1 MEVHHHPHIPTHA
14 KPWKEYLLEGLM
26 IFVAVTLG
34 YGAEN
39 VREHYVETKKAI
51 ISAKNL
57 YVDVT
62 YDSIGYAGT
71 QRNRAKQD
79 SCFEIINTLYNN
91 NQLDKE
97 PATVYA
103 AHGYIALRMLKQMNT
118 LALDEV
124 KNSGTL
130 KFLESD
136 ELKAAIQRY
145 ASLGSGLKLR
155 EQREF
160 GYIDRMIDPISIN
173 NFEFNFFRIAVDNF
187 KIKDNKIVVVED
199 LSFTEPKTAN
209 LIAVLKSLNLS
220 DNKVLILT
228 PGTDMNVFKSGRNL
242 RKVAVLE
249 ANKPSTY
256 EIINAGT
263 VVLLESALTVLENSL
278 TLDTKEA

>member
-39 VREHYVETKKAI
+39 IREHYVETKKAI

-62 YDSIGYAGT
+62 YDSIGYA
-71 QRNRAKQD
+71 RNTINRSRQD
-79 SCFEIINTLYNN
+79 SCFEIINAFYNN
-91 NQLDKE
+91 NTLDKE
-97 PATVYA
+97 IPSVYA
-103 AHGYIALRMLKQMNT
+103 AHGYITRRMLYQMNT

-124 KNSGTL
+124 KSSGTL

-145 ASLGSGLKLR
+145 ASFGSGLKLR

-160 GYIDRMIDPISIN
+160 SYIDRMLDPISTK
-173 NFEFNFFRIAVDNF
+173 NFEFNFNRASGDNF
-187 KIKDNKIVVVED
+187 KIKDNKIVVGVPIPINLKIMKKD
-199 LSFTEPKTAN
+199 QLDWDNYIAILGMLQTIRLSTNIDYIEPTQKQCHELLTLLRN
-209 LIAVLKSLNLS
+209 YLIEHDA
-220 DNKVLILT
+220 
-228 PGTDMNVFKSGRNL
+228 
-242 RKVAVLE
+242 
-249 ANKPSTY
+249 
-256 EIINAGT
+256 
-263 VVLLESALTVLENSL
+263 LEN
-278 TLDTKEA
+278 TH

>member
-39 VREHYVETKKAI
+39 IREHYVETKKAI

-71 QRNRAKQD
+71 KKSRDRQD

-91 NQLDKE
+91 KDLDKNI
-97 PATVYA
+97 PTIYA
-103 AHGYIALRMLKQMNT
+103 AHGYMALRMLHQMNT

-124 KNSGTL
+124 KSSGTL

-145 ASLGSGLKLR
+145 ASLGAGLKLR

-160 GYIDRMIDPISIN
+160 GYIDRMMDPISTK
-173 NFEFNFFRIAVDNF
+173 NFEFNFHRAAGDNF
-187 KIKDNKIVVVED
+187 KIEGNKIIVTV
-199 LSFTEPKTAN
+199 PIPAN
-209 LIAVLKSLNLS
+209 LKMMKKDELDWDNYISILGMLQTIRKST
-220 DNKVLILT
+220 NKDYIEPTQEQCHELLTLLRNYLIEH
-228 PGTDMNVFKSGRNL
+228 D
-242 RKVAVLE
+242 A
-249 ANKPSTY
+249 
-256 EIINAGT
+256 
-263 VVLLESALTVLENSL
+263 LENNNH
-278 TLDTKEA
+278 

>member
-62 YDSIGYAGT
+62 YDSIGYA
-71 QRNRAKQD
+71 RNTINRSRQD
-79 SCFEIINTLYNN
+79 SCFEIINAFYNN
-91 NQLDKE
+91 NTLDKE
-97 PATVYA
+97 IPAVYA
-103 AHGYIALRMLKQMNT
+103 AHGCMALRMLHQMNS

-124 KNSGTL
+124 KSSGTL

-145 ASLGSGLKLR
+145 ASLGAGLKLR
-155 EQREF
+155 EQREY
-160 GYIDRMIDPISIN
+160 GYIDRMIDPISIK
-173 NFEFNFFRIAVDNF
+173 NFEFNFYRDAGDNF
-187 KIKDNKIVVVED
+187 KIKDNKIVITV
-199 LSFTEPKTAN
+199 PIPAN
-209 LIAVLKSLNLS
+209 LKIMKKDQLDW
-220 DNKVLILT
+220 DNYISILGMLQTIRQSTNSNYIEPTQKQCHELLTLLRNYLIKH
-228 PGTDMNVFKSGRNL
+228 D
-242 RKVAVLE
+242 A
-249 ANKPSTY
+249 
-256 EIINAGT
+256 
-263 VVLLESALTVLENSL
+263 LEN
-278 TLDTKEA
+278 TH

>member
-39 VREHYVETKKAI
+39 VREHYVETKKAL

-62 YDSIGYAGT
+62 YDSIGYA
-71 QRNRAKQD
+71 RNTINRGRQD
-79 SCFEIINTLYNN
+79 SCFEIINAFYNN
-91 NQLDKE
+91 NTLDKE
-97 PATVYA
+97 IPAIYA
-103 AHGYIALRMLKQMNT
+103 AHGCMTLRMLHQMNS

-124 KNSGTL
+124 KSSGTL

-145 ASLGSGLKLR
+145 ASLGNGLKLR

-160 GYIDRMIDPISIN
+160 GYIDRMLDPISIK
-173 NFEFNFFRIAVDNF
+173 NFEFNFYRAAGDNF
-187 KIKDNKIVVVED
+187 KIDSNKIVVTV
-199 LSFTEPKTAN
+199 PIPAN
-209 LIAVLKSLNLS
+209 LKIMKKDQLDW
-220 DNKVLILT
+220 DNYISILGMLQTIRQSTNNNYIEPTQKQCHELLTLLRNYLIEH
-228 PGTDMNVFKSGRNL
+228 D
-242 RKVAVLE
+242 A
-249 ANKPSTY
+249 
-256 EIINAGT
+256 
-263 VVLLESALTVLENSL
+263 LEN
-278 TLDTKEA
+278 TH

>member
-62 YDSIGYAGT
+62 YDSIGYA
-71 QRNRAKQD
+71 RNTINRSRQD
-79 SCFEIINTLYNN
+79 SCFEIINAFYNN
-91 NQLDKE
+91 NTLDKE
-97 PATVYA
+97 IPAVYA
-103 AHGYIALRMLKQMNT
+103 AHGCMALRMLHQMNS

-124 KNSGTL
+124 KSSGTL

-145 ASLGSGLKLR
+145 ASLGAGLKLR
-155 EQREF
+155 EQREY
-160 GYIDRMIDPISIN
+160 GYIDRMIDPISIK
-173 NFEFNFFRIAVDNF
+173 NFEFNFYRDAGDNF
-187 KIKDNKIVVVED
+187 KIKDNKIVISV
-199 LSFTEPKTAN
+199 PIPAN
-209 LIAVLKSLNLS
+209 LKIMKKDQLDW
-220 DNKVLILT
+220 DNYISILGMLQTIRQSTNSNYIEPTQKQCHELLTLLRNYLIKH
-228 PGTDMNVFKSGRNL
+228 D
-242 RKVAVLE
+242 A
-249 ANKPSTY
+249 
-256 EIINAGT
+256 
-263 VVLLESALTVLENSL
+263 LEN
-278 TLDTKEA
+278 TH

>member
-39 VREHYVETKKAI
+39 VREHYVETKKAL

-57 YVDVT
+57 YVDVIN
-62 YDSIGYAGT
+62 DSIGYEKT
-71 QRNRAKQD
+71 KTNRNKQD
-79 SCFEIINTLYNN
+79 SCFEIINAHYNN
-91 NQLDKE
+91 NELDKE
-97 PATVYA
+97 IPAVYA
-103 AHGYIALRMLKQMNT
+103 AHGYITRRMLYQMNA

-124 KNSGTL
+124 KSSGTL

-160 GYIDRMIDPISIN
+160 SYIDRMLDPISTK
-173 NFEFNFFRIAVDNF
+173 NFEFNFNRAAGDNF
-187 KIKDNKIVVVED
+187 KIKDNKIVVTV
-199 LSFTEPKTAN
+199 PIPAN
-209 LIAVLKSLNLS
+209 LKIMKKDQLDWDNYIAILGMLQTIRLS
-220 DNKVLILT
+220 
-228 PGTDMNVFKSGRNL
+228 TDFDYVEPT
-242 RKVAVLE
+242 RKECHEL
-249 ANKPSTY
+249 
-256 EIINAGT
+256 
-263 VVLLESALTVLENSL
+263 L
-278 TLDTKEA
+278 TLLRNYLIKHDALGE

>member
-39 VREHYVETKKAI
+39 VREHYVETKKAL

-62 YDSIGYAGT
+62 YDSIGYAGIK
-71 QRNRAKQD
+71 RNRDRQD
-79 SCFEIINTLYNN
+79 SCFEIINAYYNN
-91 NQLDKE
+91 NKLDKE
-97 PATVYA
+97 IPAVYA
-103 AHGYIALRMLKQMNT
+103 AHGYMSLRMLHQMNT

-124 KNSGTL
+124 KSSGTL

-145 ASLGSGLKLR
+145 ASLGAGLKLR

-160 GYIDRMIDPISIN
+160 GYIDRMLDPISIN
-173 NFEFNFFRIAVDNF
+173 NFKFNFLRLAGDNF
-187 KIKDNKIVVVED
+187 KIDSNKIVI
-199 LSFTEPKTAN
+199 TIPIPAN
-209 LIAVLKSLNLS
+209 LKIMKKDQLDW
-220 DNKVLILT
+220 DNYISILGMLQTIRQSTNKDYIEPTQAQCHELLTLLRNYLIKH
-228 PGTDMNVFKSGRNL
+228 D
-242 RKVAVLE
+242 A
-249 ANKPSTY
+249 
-256 EIINAGT
+256 
-263 VVLLESALTVLENSL
+263 LENNNH
-278 TLDTKEA
+278 